1 MGRNTFC
8 RIHCHLA
15 YEKLDGSASSEMPP
29 RVILPRPKHGAII
42 PHPPRFPPPAHLVQP
57 RPDAPSGTDI
67 EDVKQR
73 FYKMRA
79 RRLKRGCLGGNE
91 QTSSDKEAADPG
103 VSMPEEEGGG
113 EPIPDF
119 DVKPEAPV
127 LDKFVEQT
135 TSDVEQPTEEAN
147 LAQATSVDDVVE
159 NPLSEMLV
167 EEPSDLAVVN
177 HEEETNET
185 QPLAAVVPSEEPLAE
200 FAEEKE
206 TTPLAVK
213 PAEETKPLAVK
224 PAEETKPLV
233 AVKPAE
239 ETQPLAAVKT
249 AEETQ
254 PLAAVKT
261 AEETKPLVAVKP
273 AEETQPLAAVKTAE
287 ETQPLAAV
295 KTAEEKKPAA
305 VKPAEETKPLA
316 AVKPAEETKPLAP
329 VKPAKETKPLA
340 AVKPAKETKPSAVKP
355 LEEKSL
361 AKETKPAAVVK
372 PLAEKSL
379 AEMKPAEKKR
389 LTEEAKSLPPE
400 RKKAKLMEVEPDVKP
415 MEPVNKPV
423 VGDMKRGKPA
433 GRTKQVPG
441 NKEFAKKEPAKKNAA
456 QKHGAK
462 KDHINKSRAKGAII
476 QKDAKLK
483 PDKKPRTVDEESTP
497 LESPTSPADGD
508 EGSYVP
514 TSDASPSPTAKE
526 PTAKEPTAKEPT
538 AKEPTTQP
546 QPPYPDPLPSTAPL
560 SYQGCYPGL
569 RTLDLLQTIYNQQ
582 LMQLHAIAGLMDQL
596 RASGSLR

>member
-177 HEEETNET
+177 YEETTNET

-213 PAEETKPLAVK
+213 PAEETKPLAAVK

-249 AEETQ
+249 AEETH
-254 PLAAVKT
+254 
-261 AEETKPLVAVKP
+261 
-273 AEETQPLAAVKTAE
+273 
-287 ETQPLAAV
+287 PLAAV
-295 KTAEEKKPAA
+295 KTAEEKKPLA

-340 AVKPAKETKPSAVKP
+340 AVKPAEETKPLAVKPAKETKPLAVVKPTREKETKP

-441 NKEFAKKEPAKKNAA
+441 NKESAKKEPAKKNAA

-526 PTAKEPTAKEPT
+526 PTAKEPPAKEPM

-596 RASGSLR
+596 RSFGSLR